1 MVLFFHSFSPF
12 LAHVWHV
19 PLFFLLEFFLIQ
31 IRSIRGFFSYY
42 IYIEERCW
50 KMVDRFY
57 FLSSLSLSL
66 WRKWN
71 LQRSHENLT
80 IILAREFSISDS
92 ANPFYLKLGN
102 SILGPPPRKNSLFHS
117 RGCSTA
123 SPSSSPF
130 SKRGNTVSHPC
141 RCSKSSV
148 SPFLLPAK
156 IIEKKNAEV
165 IVVVANKTRKRK
177 VLFNEVQE
185 GGGGLKRP
193 SALRPIKIKKGLR
206 KERKKYIS
214 SPPPPPPR
222 GSIETDA

>member
-123 SPSSSPF
+123 SPSSSP
-130 SKRGNTVSHPC
+130 
-141 RCSKSSV
+141 
-148 SPFLLPAK
+148 
-156 IIEKKNAEV
+156 
-165 IVVVANKTRKRK
+165 
-177 VLFNEVQE
+177 LF
-185 GGGGLKRP
+185 
-193 SALRPIKIKKGLR
+193 
-206 KERKKYIS
+206 KERKHRFS
-214 SPPPPPPR
+214 SLSMLKVERWRFSFSFTREDRRKKKRTQKLSSLSRIKHER
-222 GSIETDA
+222 GRYYLTRCRREGEV

>member
-31 IRSIRGFFSYY
+31 IRSIRGFFSYIY
-42 IYIEERCW
+42 IYRR
-50 KMVDRFY
+50 KMLEDGRQILFP
-57 FLSSLSLSL
+57 FLSLSL

-117 RGCSTA
+117 RGCSRA
-123 SPSSSPF
+123 SPSSSP
-130 SKRGNTVSHPC
+130 
-141 RCSKSSV
+141 
-148 SPFLLPAK
+148 
-156 IIEKKNAEV
+156 
-165 IVVVANKTRKRK
+165 
-177 VLFNEVQE
+177 LF
-185 GGGGLKRP
+185 
-193 SALRPIKIKKGLR
+193 
-206 KERKKYIS
+206 KERKHRFS
-214 SPPPPPPR
+214 SLSMLKVER
-222 GSIETDA
+222 WRFSFSFTREDRRKKKERRSYRRCRE

>member
-66 WRKWN
+66 KKMESPKITR
-71 LQRSHENLT
+71 RDENLT
-80 IILAREFSISDS
+80 IILAREFFISDS

-123 SPSSSPF
+123 SLSSSP
-130 SKRGNTVSHPC
+130 
-141 RCSKSSV
+141 
-148 SPFLLPAK
+148 
-156 IIEKKNAEV
+156 
-165 IVVVANKTRKRK
+165 
-177 VLFNEVQE
+177 LF
-185 GGGGLKRP
+185 
-193 SALRPIKIKKGLR
+193 
-206 KERKKYIS
+206 KERKHRFS
-214 SPPPPPPR
+214 SLSMLKVER
-222 GSIETDA
+222 WRFSFSFTREDRRKKKERRSYRRCHE